1 MDEQVSSGARVSSRL
16 AMRTIAFVFAYNRGE
31 TLHQCLYSLL
41 HASQYIPD
49 EVIVIDDGS
58 TDKNVQNAIDSARRF
73 YPQVRS
79 WMKGQNLGLSHSAQM
94 AFTYAK
100 QESPDYVFLIEG
112 DYVYREGGID
122 DLMDLLVNTS
132 QGKYCLGV
140 AGYDHPNFY
149 IPQIRDHVFPE
160 CMIRQVG
167 EDNVNRG
174 ALHKPF
180 CLGNSCYHLELVSNT
195 CWTSYLHWRNLEK
208 VGREFPELW
217 DLINQAVWPEEN
229 PNYPDSGKY
238 KAARVVDDGMLSHA
252 LSLTWNSWA
261 FEHEFDRQCHA
272 AWLNIKPS
280 IATHVYAGGMH
291 S

>member
-1 MDEQVSSGARVSSRL
+1 
-16 AMRTIAFVFAYNRGE
+16 MRTIAFVFAYNRGE

-41 HASQYIPD
+41 HASKYVPD

-58 TDKNVQNAIDSARRF
+58 TDENVLNAIDAARSFSPR
-73 YPQVRS
+73 VKA
-79 WMKGQNLGLSHSAQM
+79 WMKGANRGLSDSAQM
-94 AFTYAK
+94 AFEYAK
-100 QESPDYVFLIEG
+100 QEAPDYVFLIEG
-112 DYVYREGGID
+112 DYVYRARGMD
-122 DLMDLLVNTS
+122 DLMDLFLNTT
-132 QGKYCLGV
+132 QGRSCLGV

-149 IPQIRDHVFPE
+149 SWQVQTTTFPQ
-160 CMIRQVG
+160 CMIQQVG
-167 EDNVNRG
+167 EDNVNRQ

-180 CLGNSCYHLELVSNT
+180 YRGSGQYAIELVSNT
-195 CWTSYLHWRNLEK
+195 CWTSYLDWRNLEK

-217 DLINQAVWPEEN
+217 DLLDQAVWPRDN

-252 LSLTWNSWA
+252 LSLCWNNWA
-261 FEHEFDRQCHA
+261 MAHNFDRTQHA

-280 IATHVYAGGMH
+280 IAQHVYAGGMH